1 MSTFTESL
9 LQSADEGN
17 LENFQIEQPQAE
29 EEAAPMPTVDQSV
42 LEAVSQVN
50 SEIETG
56 KYIEGTA
63 ASIGTELGVGI
74 GMQYL
79 LNKYRPAMRFLRGA
93 SHVSKVGIVAPEGGS
108 TVAGLVGLAATEA
121 LIWGGSNILGQYV
134 RKSYGIQEEFSAGEA
149 IAASVFGTT
158 FIFDK
163 VNKGV
168 FALGR
173 PAIGKETWKGRELV
187 VNGVKT
193 FVSGAALGIAESTL
207 RQSTQMLLNEREN
220 FDEYDLLI
228 SGGIGGAMN
237 TGMNTLFTA
246 WSKTGS
252 WGRGQAK
259 QAVQNAKDILG
270 KQKAELQETIKKSK
284 QPVSD
289 SVKYGFGGAY
299 AQTGKDVGLD
309 VAKKQLRDVEHAEE
323 IIDDALNGI
332 VKADESISAREKNPV
347 PLKKAVVDDAPTV
360 PKVKGF
366 KTEGDPFEV
375 GDLPD
380 DIDFLKRG
388 GKLTVMTPD
397 EYIDMAIKADPKRSR
412 KDIVNERLEDVEGM
426 ARNKEAIQNDAA
438 PPLSVDRRA
447 DGTVTQ
453 EGLKRALAAK
463 ELGLTEVPV
472 IVDAS
477 KFKADAPTPPKTP
490 KGFEQTKVV
499 DKEGKPAVVYHG
511 SVEDFD
517 EFDVSKMAQS
527 DPDAPFNGFWFTSDK
542 QEASPAFRNPRF
554 IKEFFLDIK
563 NPAPPDVYRELSKKH
578 QGNELREEL
587 QKLGYD
593 GVKWG
598 GSELV
603 PTKDPNKFIV
613 KSPRMLPDEVG
624 QRYLI
629 KETASGF
636 VASTGKHFEVESWNL
651 YHGNEQDVGGY
662 TSPEDFMKMS
672 GSEETWVAFSPE
684 QIKSASSKNLINET
698 TFGRKADAPTPPKTP
713 TKETPSDPDDDELNA
728 LIKRWESVDSE
739 TVSNEGV
746 KVHRDAERLNERV
759 HRRLGQSLLTLAKKK
774 DDTEAVGSAL
784 DAVVTLR
791 KLNSKLLDL
800 SKTAGGRLVQGSR
813 KDSNK
818 YNWEGKFSHRA
829 LQEDDALNKLENSLR
844 ERLDGGEE
852 TDLSKLMKDYLGV
865 KSEVKKSGE
874 KIGKKKPAKE
884 LTPEQAAKKEAKEK
898 DTLKKKLEKLQ
909 KRFGDD
915 SKLKVKD
922 VPKKKEADAE
932 IKDLKAR
939 IKFHEANER
948 DAIRLGERLKE
959 RERLLAVETGP
970 LGAQRAEVSKKPT
983 GPKKTSGQLEKVNAD
998 IAFLKKNMKNRV
1010 QEIDKAAK
1018 EITPEFHAEKIR
1030 KAHETKAARLEKEL
1044 KQRRE
1049 RFGDLEQARAKAGM
1063 PKLPE
1068 DPKIKDLEDRIEFY
1082 RDAEAE
1088 ALKVVELEKELAR
1101 VAELEGRG
1109 VMGDMRA
1116 ETTPK
1121 PKGPT
1126 KPSRSAEL
1134 REKIQQSKTRMKKRV
1149 ADIDK
1154 AQAEINADQQRMEI
1168 YGNYREHFDAAL
1180 NKDGINVIT
1189 HGLNAIQLARQLALI
1204 DQLPSVFA
1212 GVGTNVLGAFK
1223 QFFRPVGSFLANV
1236 TLNQTGVSRA
1246 IRYAQADFFGAMKM
1260 LTDLKGLGTAVKRT
1274 FQQNLG
1280 ATTRTVGKFSDEVS
1294 QTSLPR
1300 GEDAL
1305 IAKAWNDSKRQAE
1318 AVENVGNVFGR
1329 WINSRNFWQILSL
1342 GIRGIQSV
1350 DEVFKRQIIK
1360 GRMWSEAT
1368 KNGIRKFP
1376 NDPAKAEKYAKELYE
1391 SAWRDND
1398 GLAVLDDVSNFY
1410 DEINQVNEELLF
1422 ASNVNRVEDVHEPF
1436 SEAIIRSLNK
1446 LSDGSR
1452 QETSPILGN
1461 LIRAFMPYIGVPIR
1475 GAYRLGHY
1483 SMPLFGVIKASVFNP
1498 YSSKIKR
1505 YSNQLKA
1512 AQDSLRKE
1520 VNPDRIKGLE
1530 DTIKE
1535 LTEKVETA
1543 AARRAKYNSEAL
1555 TDLLVGTGLF
1565 ATGYLMASEGGLT
1578 GGLSWM
1584 TDDQKKKNKL
1594 KPYDALGVNYVANMP
1609 WSGPLALGADV
1620 SVWHTMKNAE
1630 DESGLPILQK
1640 DQDLVTTMRSSITSL
1655 LAEQPLTA
1663 GYKTGKELSTGT
1675 DEMVKNATAKLL
1687 SSYIPIP
1694 AQVRKITQT
1703 VTTDGT
1709 VDDLRGATFWERVAY
1724 HTLGTGPSSK
1734 KTNVLGELEESPRT
1748 FLTQNITRLAP
1759 RKEAV
1764 RTKLDE
1770 VLATDNYQQ
1779 VSGKPTTL
1787 APGIKMTE
1795 WRNEDGIT
1803 LEYAFSLKL
1812 REVRIGKKTISEA
1825 VDSLLASKS
1834 FKKLYEKP
1842 PTQTLDGKFQNEG
1855 LKKLNDKLRDYYNR
1869 TKKELLKDERFMSSF
1884 VNKNDRNLLE
1894 LYEQTGVKLDVGG
1907 KPKSVLELLSN

>member
-9 LQSADEGN
+9 LQAADEGN
-17 LENFQIEQPQAE
+17 LEDFKVTTTPAE
-29 EEAAPMPTVDQSV
+29 EESAPMPTVDQHV
-42 LEAVSQVN
+42 VEAMSQVN

-63 ASIGTELGVGI
+63 ASIGVELGTGI
-74 GMQYL
+74 GMQYM

-93 SHVSKVGIVAPEGGS
+93 SHVSKLGIVAPEGGS
-108 TVAGLVGLAATEA
+108 TIAGIVGLVGTEA
-121 LIWGGSNILGQYV
+121 LIWGGSNLLGQAV

-158 FIFDK
+158 FVFDK

-173 PAIGKETWKGRELV
+173 PAIGKETWKGRNLV
-187 VNGVKT
+187 VNGTKT
-193 FVSGAALGIAESTL
+193 FVSGAALGMAESAL
-207 RQSTQMLLNEREN
+207 RQSTQLLLNERDN
-220 FDEYDLLI
+220 FDEYDLLL

-246 WSKTGS
+246 WSKTGA
-252 WGRGQAK
+252 WGRGQAEK
-259 QAVQNAKDILG
+259 AVRNAKENLTR
-270 KQKAELQETIKKSK
+270 QKEEVKETIKKAK
-284 QPVSD
+284 EPLPD
-289 SVKYGFGGAY
+289 NIKYSWGGGY
-299 AQTGKDVGLD
+299 AQTGKEVGLRN
-309 VAKKQLRDVEHAEE
+309 ALNQLRDIEQAEAV
-323 IIDDALNGI
+323 IDDSLNGLI
-332 VKADESISAREKNPV
+332 KANEAISAREKNPV
-347 PLKKAVVDDAPTV
+347 PLKKDVVDDAPTQ
-360 PKVKGF
+360 PKVTGF
-366 KTEGDPFEV
+366 KTQGDPFEV
-375 GDLPD
+375 GDRPI
-380 DIDFLKRG
+380 DIGFLRAG
-388 GKLTVMTPD
+388 GKITVMTPD
-397 EYIDMAIKADPKRSR
+397 EYIDMAMKADPKRSR
-412 KDIVNERLEDVEGM
+412 KDIVDERLEDVEGM
-426 ARNKEAIQNDAA
+426 ERNRKAIKEGSAI
-438 PPLSVDRRA
+438 PLMIDTMP
-447 DGTVTQ
+447 DGTVLQ

-477 KFKADAPTPPKTP
+477 KFKP
-490 KGFEQTKVV
+490 
-499 DKEGKPAVVYHG
+499 
-511 SVEDFD
+511 
-517 EFDVSKMAQS
+517 
-527 DPDAPFNGFWFTSDK
+527 
-542 QEASPAFRNPRF
+542 
-554 IKEFFLDIK
+554 
-563 NPAPPDVYRELSKKH
+563 
-578 QGNELREEL
+578 
-587 QKLGYD
+587 
-593 GVKWG
+593 
-598 GSELV
+598 
-603 PTKDPNKFIV
+603 
-613 KSPRMLPDEVG
+613 
-624 QRYLI
+624 
-629 KETASGF
+629 
-636 VASTGKHFEVESWNL
+636 
-651 YHGNEQDVGGY
+651 
-662 TSPEDFMKMS
+662 
-672 GSEETWVAFSPE
+672 
-684 QIKSASSKNLINET
+684 
-698 TFGRKADAPTPPKTP
+698 DAPTPPKTP
-713 TKETPSDPDDDELNA
+713 TPPKAPTKETLSDPDDDELNA
-728 LIKRWESVDSE
+728 LIKRWESIDSE

-746 KVHRDAERLNERV
+746 RIHRDAERFSERT
-759 HRRLGQSLLTLAKKK
+759 HRRLGENLVALSKNA
-774 DDTEAVGSAL
+774 DNTEAVGNAL

-813 KDSNK
+813 RDSNR
-818 YNWEGKFSHRA
+818 YNWEGKFSQRA
-829 LQEDDALNKLENSLR
+829 LKEDEALNKLENSLR

-865 KSEVKKSGE
+865 KPEVEKAGKKL
-874 KIGKKKPAKE
+874 GKKKPVKE
-884 LTPEQAAKKEAKEK
+884 LTPEQAAKKSAKEK
-898 DTLKKKLEKLQ
+898 ETLKKKLETLQ

-915 SKLKVKD
+915 AKLKPKD
-922 VPKKKEADAE
+922 APKKKEADAE
-932 IKDLKAR
+932 IEDLKAR

-983 GPKKTSGQLEKVNAD
+983 GPKKTPGRLEQVEAD
-998 IAFLKKNMKNRV
+998 IAFLKKNMRNRV

-1018 EITPEFHAEKIR
+1018 EITPEFQAEKIR
-1030 KAHETKAARLEKEL
+1030 KAYEAKVNRLEKEL
-1044 KQRRE
+1044 NQRRE

-1068 DPKIKDLEDRIEFY
+1068 DPKIKDLEDRVKFY

-1101 VAELEGRG
+1101 VADVEGRG
-1109 VMGDMRA
+1109 IMGELRA
-1116 ETTPK
+1116 ETAPK

-1126 KPSRSAEL
+1126 KPSRSDEL
-1134 REKIQQSKTRMKKRV
+1134 RKKIQQSKARMKKRV

-1154 AQAEINADQQRMEI
+1154 AQAEINAAQQRMEI

-1180 NKDGINVIT
+1180 NKDGINVISQFFNR
-1189 HGLNAIQLARQLALI
+1189 LQLMRQLALI

-1212 GVGTNVLGAFK
+1212 GLGTNFLATFK
-1223 QFFRPVGSFLANV
+1223 QFFRPVGGFLANV
-1236 TLNQTGVSRA
+1236 TLNQTGMTTA
-1246 IRYAQADFFGAMKM
+1246 IRYAQADLFGAMKM

-1280 ATTRTVGKFSDEVS
+1280 VTTQTVGKFSDEVS
-1294 QTSLPR
+1294 QTALPR
-1300 GEDAL
+1300 GEAAL

-1318 AVENVGNVFGR
+1318 AVTNLGNVFGR
-1329 WINSRNFWQILSL
+1329 WVNSRNFWHILSL
-1342 GIRGIQSV
+1342 GVRGIQSV

-1376 NDPAKAEKYAKELYE
+1376 NDPVKAEKYAKELYE

-1422 ASNVNRVEDVHEPF
+1422 ASNVDRVEDVYEPF
-1436 SEAIIRSLNK
+1436 SEAIIRTLNK
-1446 LSDGSR
+1446 LSDTTNI
-1452 QETSPILGN
+1452 ETSQILGN
-1461 LIRAFMPYIGVPIR
+1461 LIRAFMVYIGVPIR

-1483 SMPLFGVIKASVFNP
+1483 SLPFMGVLKATVANP

-1505 YSNQLKA
+1505 FSNQLKA

-1520 VNPDRIKGLE
+1520 TNPDRIKGLE
-1530 DTIKE
+1530 DAIQE

-1543 AARRAKYNSEAL
+1543 TARRAKYNSEAL
-1555 TDLLVGTGLF
+1555 TDLMVGTGLF
-1565 ATGYLMASEGGLT
+1565 ATGYLAATEGGMT

-1584 TDDQKKKNKL
+1584 TDDQKENNKL

-1609 WSGPLALGADV
+1609 WSGPLALGADMA
-1620 SVWHTMKNAE
+1620 VWDEMKKSE

-1640 DQDLVTTMRSSITSL
+1640 DQDRITVMRSSITSL

-1663 GYKTGKELSTGT
+1663 GYKTGKELATGT

-1703 VTTDGT
+1703 VTSDGT
-1709 VDDLRGATFWERVAY
+1709 VDDLRGATFYERVAY
-1724 HTLGTGPSSK
+1724 HTLGTGPANK
-1734 KTNVLGELEESPRT
+1734 KTDRLGEPEQSPRT

-1759 RKEAV
+1759 QKEVV

-1795 WRNEDGIT
+1795 WRNEDGLT

-1812 REVRIGKKTISEA
+1812 REIRIGNQTISEA
-1825 VDSLLASKS
+1825 VDKLLESKS
-1834 FKKLYEKP
+1834 FKRRFEKP
-1842 PTQTLDGKFQNEG
+1842 PTQTLDGRFQNEG
-1855 LKKLNDKLRDYYNR
+1855 LKMLNDELRKYYNR
-1869 TKKELLKDERFMSSF
+1869 TKKEILKDERFMSSF
-1884 VNKNDRNLLE
+1884 VDKDDRNLLE

-1907 KPKSVLELLSN
+1907 RPQSVFELLNE

>member
-1 MSTFTESL
+1 MEDPREAL
-9 LQSADEGN
+9 LKAADEGT
-17 LENFQIEQPQAE
+17 LGVRPDTPQTEQ
-29 EEAAPMPTVDQSV
+29 EAAPMPTVDQNV
-42 LEAVSQVN
+42 VEAMSQVN

-56 KYIEGTA
+56 KYIEGTVA
-63 ASIGTELGVGI
+63 GIGTELSTGI

-93 SHVSKVGIVAPEGGS
+93 SHVSKLGIVAPEGGS
-108 TVAGLVGLAATEA
+108 TVAGVVGLIGAEA
-121 LIWGGSNILGQYV
+121 LIWGGSNLLGQAV

-149 IAASVFGTT
+149 IASSVFGTT

-173 PAIGKETWKGRELV
+173 PAIGKETWKGRNLV
-187 VNGVKT
+187 VNGTKT
-193 FVSGAALGIAESTL
+193 FVSGAALGMAESAL
-207 RQSTQMLLNEREN
+207 RQSTQLLLNERDN
-220 FDEYDLLI
+220 FDEYDLLL
-228 SGGIGGAMN
+228 SGGVGGAMN

-252 WGRGQAK
+252 WGRGQAEK
-259 QAVQNAKDILG
+259 AVLNAKNSLA
-270 KQKAELQETIKKSK
+270 KQKAEVKETIKKAK
-284 QPVSD
+284 EPLPD
-289 SVKYGFGGAY
+289 SIKYGFGGGY
-299 AQTGKDVGLD
+299 AQTGKSAGLSI
-309 VAKKQLRDVEHAEE
+309 ALKQLRDIEHAEE
-323 IIDDALNGI
+323 IMDDALNGI
-332 VKADESISAREKNPV
+332 VKASKAISAREKNPV
-347 PLKKAVVDDAPTV
+347 PLKKDVVD
-360 PKVKGF
+360 
-366 KTEGDPFEV
+366 
-375 GDLPD
+375 
-380 DIDFLKRG
+380 
-388 GKLTVMTPD
+388 
-397 EYIDMAIKADPKRSR
+397 
-412 KDIVNERLEDVEGM
+412 
-426 ARNKEAIQNDAA
+426 
-438 PPLSVDRRA
+438 
-447 DGTVTQ
+447 
-453 EGLKRALAAK
+453 
-463 ELGLTEVPV
+463 
-472 IVDAS
+472 
-477 KFKADAPTPPKTP
+477 
-490 KGFEQTKVV
+490 
-499 DKEGKPAVVYHG
+499 
-511 SVEDFD
+511 
-517 EFDVSKMAQS
+517 
-527 DPDAPFNGFWFTSDK
+527 
-542 QEASPAFRNPRF
+542 
-554 IKEFFLDIK
+554 
-563 NPAPPDVYRELSKKH
+563 
-578 QGNELREEL
+578 
-587 QKLGYD
+587 
-593 GVKWG
+593 
-598 GSELV
+598 
-603 PTKDPNKFIV
+603 
-613 KSPRMLPDEVG
+613 
-624 QRYLI
+624 
-629 KETASGF
+629 
-636 VASTGKHFEVESWNL
+636 
-651 YHGNEQDVGGY
+651 
-662 TSPEDFMKMS
+662 
-672 GSEETWVAFSPE
+672 
-684 QIKSASSKNLINET
+684 
-698 TFGRKADAPTPPKTP
+698 DAPTPPKTP

-728 LIKRWESVDSE
+728 LIKRWESIDSE
-739 TVSNEGV
+739 TVSALGP
-746 KVHRDAERLNERV
+746 KVHRDAERFNERV
-759 HRRLGQSLLTLAKKK
+759 HRRLGENLVALSKNA
-774 DDTEAVGSAL
+774 DNTEAVGNAL

-813 KDSNK
+813 KDSNR
-818 YNWEGKFSHRA
+818 YSWEGKFSQRA
-829 LQEDDALNKLENSLR
+829 LKEDDALNKLENSLR

-865 KSEVKKSGE
+865 KPEVKQTGK

-884 LTPEQAAKKEAKEK
+884 LTPEQSAKKEAKEK
-898 DTLKKKLEKLQ
+898 DVLKKKLEKLQ

-915 SKLKVKD
+915 AKLKPKD
-922 VPKKKEADAE
+922 APKKKEADAE

-983 GPKKTSGQLEKVNAD
+983 GPKKASGRLEEVEAD
-998 IAFLKKNMKNRV
+998 IAFLKKNMRNRV

-1018 EITPEFHAEKIR
+1018 EMTPEFQAEKIR

-1044 KQRRE
+1044 NQRRE

-1068 DPKIKDLEDRIEFY
+1068 DPKIKDLEDRIKFY

-1101 VAELEGRG
+1101 VAEVEGRG
-1109 VMGDMRA
+1109 IMGDMRA

-1134 REKIQQSKTRMKKRV
+1134 REKIQQSKARMKNRV

-1154 AQAEINADQQRMEI
+1154 AQADINAAQQRMDI

-1180 NKDGINVIT
+1180 NKDGISLFTKGI
-1189 HGLNAIQLARQLALI
+1189 NAVQLARQLALI
-1204 DQLPSVFA
+1204 NQLPSVFA
-1212 GVGTNVLGAFK
+1212 GVGTNVLAAFK
-1223 QFFRPVGSFLANV
+1223 QFFRPVGGFLANV
-1236 TLNQTGVSRA
+1236 TLNQTGMTKA
-1246 IRYAQADFFGAMKM
+1246 IRYAQADLFGAMKM
-1260 LTDLKGLGTAVKRT
+1260 LTDLQGLGTAVKRT

-1280 ATTRTVGKFSDEVS
+1280 ATTKTVGKFSDEVS

-1329 WINSRNFWQILSL
+1329 WINSRNFWHIMSL
-1342 GIRGIQSV
+1342 GVRGIQSV

-1376 NDPAKAEKYAKELYE
+1376 NDPAEAEKYAKELYE

-1422 ASNVNRVEDVHEPF
+1422 ASNVDRVEDVHEPF
-1436 SEAIIRSLNK
+1436 SEAIIRTLNK
-1446 LSDGSR
+1446 LSDTKST
-1452 QETSPILGN
+1452 ETSQLLGN

-1483 SMPLFGVIKASVFNP
+1483 SLPFMGVLKATVANP

-1505 YSNQLKA
+1505 FSNQLKA

-1520 VNPDRIKGLE
+1520 TNPDRIKGLE
-1530 DTIKE
+1530 DAIKE

-1543 AARRAKYNSEAL
+1543 TARRSKYNSEAL
-1555 TDLLVGTGLF
+1555 TDLMVGTGLF

-1609 WSGPLALGADV
+1609 WSGPLAIGADV
-1620 SVWHTMKNAE
+1620 AVWLEMKKSE

-1640 DQDLVTTMRSSITSL
+1640 DQDLVTVMRSSLTTL

-1663 GYKTGKELSTGT
+1663 GYKTGKELATGT

-1687 SSYIPIP
+1687 SSYIPLP

-1703 VTTDGT
+1703 VTSDGT
-1709 VDDLRGATFWERVAY
+1709 VDDLRGATFFERVAY
-1724 HTLGTGPSSK
+1724 HTLGTGPANK
-1734 KTNVLGELEESPRT
+1734 KTDLLGEPEQSPRT
-1748 FLTQNITRLAP
+1748 FLTQNVTRLAP
-1759 RKEAV
+1759 QKEVV

-1795 WRNEDGIT
+1795 WRNEDGLT

-1812 REVRIGKKTISEA
+1812 REVRIGKQTISEA
-1825 VDSLLASKS
+1825 VDKLLASKS
-1834 FKKLYEKP
+1834 FKRRFEKP

-1855 LKKLNDKLRDYYNR
+1855 LKMLNDELRKYYNR
-1869 TKKELLKDERFMSSF
+1869 TKKEVLKDKRFMSSF
-1884 VNKNDRNLLE
+1884 VDKDDKNLLE

-1907 KPKSVLELLSN
+1907 KPKSVLELLND

>member
-17 LENFQIEQPQAE
+17 LENFKIADPQTEQ
-29 EEAAPMPTVDQSV
+29 EAAPMPTVDQHV
-42 LEAVSQVN
+42 VEAMSQVN

-63 ASIGTELGVGI
+63 AGIGTELGVGI

-79 LNKYRPAMRFLRGA
+79 LNKYRPAMKFLRGA
-93 SHVSKVGIVAPEGGS
+93 SHVSKLGIVAPEGGS
-108 TVAGLVGLAATEA
+108 TVAGVVGLIGAEA
-121 LIWGGSNILGQYV
+121 LIWGGSNLLGQAV

-173 PAIGKETWKGRELV
+173 PAIGKETWKGRNLV
-187 VNGVKT
+187 VNGTKT
-193 FVSGAALGIAESTL
+193 FVSGAALGMAESAL
-207 RQSTQMLLNEREN
+207 RQSTQLLLNERDN
-220 FDEYDLLI
+220 FDEYDLLL

-252 WGRGQAK
+252 WGRGQAEK
-259 QAVQNAKDILG
+259 AVLNAKDSLA
-270 KQKAELQETIKKSK
+270 KQKAEVQETIKKAK
-284 QPVSD
+284 EPLPD
-289 SVKYGFGGAY
+289 NIKYSWGGGY
-299 AQTGKDVGLD
+299 AQTGKDVGLRN
-309 VAKKQLRDVEHAEE
+309 ALNQLRDIEHAEK

-332 VKADESISAREKNPV
+332 VKASKAISAREKNPV
-347 PLKKAVVDDAPTV
+347 PLKKDVVD
-360 PKVKGF
+360 
-366 KTEGDPFEV
+366 
-375 GDLPD
+375 
-380 DIDFLKRG
+380 
-388 GKLTVMTPD
+388 
-397 EYIDMAIKADPKRSR
+397 
-412 KDIVNERLEDVEGM
+412 
-426 ARNKEAIQNDAA
+426 
-438 PPLSVDRRA
+438 
-447 DGTVTQ
+447 
-453 EGLKRALAAK
+453 
-463 ELGLTEVPV
+463 
-472 IVDAS
+472 
-477 KFKADAPTPPKTP
+477 
-490 KGFEQTKVV
+490 
-499 DKEGKPAVVYHG
+499 
-511 SVEDFD
+511 
-517 EFDVSKMAQS
+517 
-527 DPDAPFNGFWFTSDK
+527 
-542 QEASPAFRNPRF
+542 
-554 IKEFFLDIK
+554 
-563 NPAPPDVYRELSKKH
+563 
-578 QGNELREEL
+578 
-587 QKLGYD
+587 
-593 GVKWG
+593 
-598 GSELV
+598 
-603 PTKDPNKFIV
+603 
-613 KSPRMLPDEVG
+613 
-624 QRYLI
+624 
-629 KETASGF
+629 
-636 VASTGKHFEVESWNL
+636 
-651 YHGNEQDVGGY
+651 
-662 TSPEDFMKMS
+662 
-672 GSEETWVAFSPE
+672 
-684 QIKSASSKNLINET
+684 
-698 TFGRKADAPTPPKTP
+698 DAPTPPKTP
-713 TKETPSDPDDDELNA
+713 TKETQSDPDDDELNA
-728 LIKRWESVDSE
+728 LIKRWESIDSE

-759 HRRLGQSLLTLAKKK
+759 HRRLGENLVALSKNA
-774 DDTEAVGSAL
+774 DNTEAVGNAL

-813 KDSNK
+813 KDSNR
-818 YNWEGKFSHRA
+818 YSWEGKFSQRA
-829 LQEDDALNKLENSLR
+829 LKEDDALNKLENSLR

-852 TDLSKLMKDYLGV
+852 TDLSKLMKDYLGF
-865 KSEVKKSGE
+865 KPEVKKTGK

-884 LTPEQAAKKEAKEK
+884 LTPEQSAKKEAKEK
-898 DTLKKKLEKLQ
+898 DVLKKKLEKLQ

-915 SKLKVKD
+915 AKLKPKD
-922 VPKKKEADAE
+922 APKKKEGDAE

-983 GPKKTSGQLEKVNAD
+983 GPKKASGRLEEVEAD
-998 IAFLKKNMKNRV
+998 IAFLKKNMRNRV

-1018 EITPEFHAEKIR
+1018 EMSPEFQAEQIR
-1030 KAHETKAARLEKEL
+1030 KAHETKVARLEKEL
-1044 KQRRE
+1044 NQRRE

-1068 DPKIKDLEDRIEFY
+1068 DPKIKDLEDRIKFY

-1088 ALKVVELEKELAR
+1088 ALKAVELEKELAR
-1101 VAELEGRG
+1101 VVEVEGRG

-1134 REKIQQSKTRMKKRV
+1134 REKIQQSKARMKKRV

-1154 AQAEINADQQRMEI
+1154 AQADINAAQQRMDI

-1180 NKDGINVIT
+1180 NKDGISLFTKGI
-1189 HGLNAIQLARQLALI
+1189 NAVQLARQLALI
-1204 DQLPSVFA
+1204 NQLPSVFA

-1223 QFFRPVGSFLANV
+1223 QFFRPVGGFLANV
-1236 TLNQTGVSRA
+1236 TLNQTGMTKA
-1246 IRYAQADFFGAMKM
+1246 IRYAQADLFGAMKM
-1260 LTDLKGLGTAVKRT
+1260 LTDLKGLPTAVKRT

-1294 QTSLPR
+1294 QTTLPR

-1305 IAKAWNDSKRQAE
+1305 IAKAWNDAKRQAE

-1329 WINSRNFWQILSL
+1329 WINSRNFWHIMSL
-1342 GIRGIQSV
+1342 GVRGIQSV

-1422 ASNVNRVEDVHEPF
+1422 ASNVDRVEDVYEPF
-1436 SEAIIRSLNK
+1436 SEAIIRTLNK
-1446 LSDGSR
+1446 LSDSKSA
-1452 QETSPILGN
+1452 ETSQLLGN

-1483 SMPLFGVIKASVFNP
+1483 SIPFMGVGKAAFFNP

-1505 YSNQLKA
+1505 FSNQLKA

-1520 VNPDRIKGLE
+1520 TNPDRIKGLE
-1530 DTIKE
+1530 DAIKE

-1543 AARRAKYNSEAL
+1543 TARRSKYNSEAL

-1565 ATGYLMASEGGLT
+1565 AIGYLAASEGGLT

-1609 WSGPLALGADV
+1609 WSGPLAIGADV
-1620 SVWHTMKNAE
+1620 AVWLEMKKSE
-1630 DESGLPILQK
+1630 DDSGLPILQK
-1640 DQDLVTTMRSSITSL
+1640 DQDLVTVMRSSLTTL

-1663 GYKTGKELSTGT
+1663 GYKTGKELATGT

-1687 SSYIPIP
+1687 SSYIFLP
-1694 AQVRKITQT
+1694 AQVRKIIQT

-1709 VDDLRGATFWERVAY
+1709 VDDLRGATFWERVGY
-1724 HTLGTGPSSK
+1724 HTLGTGPVNK
-1734 KTNVLGELEESPRT
+1734 KTDVLGEALESPRT
-1748 FLTQNITRLAP
+1748 FLTQNVTRLAP
-1759 RKEAV
+1759 QKEVV

-1795 WRNEDGIT
+1795 WRDEDALT

-1812 REVRIGKKTISEA
+1812 REIRIGKKTISEA
-1825 VDSLLASKS
+1825 VDSLLASKR

-1855 LKKLNDKLRDYYNR
+1855 LKMLNDELRSYYNR
-1869 TKKELLKDERFMSSF
+1869 TKKEVLKDKRFMSSF
-1884 VNKNDRNLLE
+1884 VDKNGRNLLE

-1907 KPKSVLELLSN
+1907 KPKSVLELLND

>member
-17 LENFQIEQPQAE
+17 LENFKIADPQTEQ
-29 EEAAPMPTVDQSV
+29 EAAPMPTVDQNV
-42 LEAVSQVN
+42 VEAMSQVN

-56 KYIEGTA
+56 KYIEGTVA
-63 ASIGTELGVGI
+63 GIGTELTAGI

-79 LNKYRPAMRFLRGA
+79 LNKYRPAMKFLRGA
-93 SHVSKVGIVAPEGGS
+93 SHVSKLGIVAPEGGS
-108 TVAGLVGLAATEA
+108 TVAGVVGLIGAEA
-121 LIWGGSNILGQYV
+121 LIWGGSNLLGQAV

-173 PAIGKETWKGRELV
+173 PAIGKETWKGRNLV
-187 VNGVKT
+187 VNGTKT
-193 FVSGAALGIAESTL
+193 FVSGAALGIAESAL
-207 RQSTQMLLNEREN
+207 RQSTQLLLNERDN
-220 FDEYDLLI
+220 FDEYDLLL

-246 WSKTGS
+246 WSKTGA
-252 WGRGQAK
+252 WGRGQAEK
-259 QAVQNAKDILG
+259 AVLNAKDSLA
-270 KQKAELQETIKKSK
+270 KQKAEVQETIKKAK
-284 QPVSD
+284 EPLPD
-289 SVKYGFGGAY
+289 SIKYSWGGGY
-299 AQTGKDVGLD
+299 AQTGKEVGLRN
-309 VAKKQLRDVEHAEE
+309 ALNQLRDIEHAEK

-332 VKADESISAREKNPV
+332 VKASKAISAREKNPV
-347 PLKKAVVDDAPTV
+347 PLKKDVVD
-360 PKVKGF
+360 
-366 KTEGDPFEV
+366 
-375 GDLPD
+375 
-380 DIDFLKRG
+380 
-388 GKLTVMTPD
+388 
-397 EYIDMAIKADPKRSR
+397 
-412 KDIVNERLEDVEGM
+412 
-426 ARNKEAIQNDAA
+426 
-438 PPLSVDRRA
+438 
-447 DGTVTQ
+447 
-453 EGLKRALAAK
+453 
-463 ELGLTEVPV
+463 
-472 IVDAS
+472 
-477 KFKADAPTPPKTP
+477 
-490 KGFEQTKVV
+490 
-499 DKEGKPAVVYHG
+499 
-511 SVEDFD
+511 
-517 EFDVSKMAQS
+517 
-527 DPDAPFNGFWFTSDK
+527 
-542 QEASPAFRNPRF
+542 
-554 IKEFFLDIK
+554 
-563 NPAPPDVYRELSKKH
+563 
-578 QGNELREEL
+578 
-587 QKLGYD
+587 
-593 GVKWG
+593 
-598 GSELV
+598 
-603 PTKDPNKFIV
+603 
-613 KSPRMLPDEVG
+613 
-624 QRYLI
+624 
-629 KETASGF
+629 
-636 VASTGKHFEVESWNL
+636 
-651 YHGNEQDVGGY
+651 
-662 TSPEDFMKMS
+662 
-672 GSEETWVAFSPE
+672 
-684 QIKSASSKNLINET
+684 
-698 TFGRKADAPTPPKTP
+698 DAPTPPKTP

-728 LIKRWESVDSE
+728 LIKRWESIDSE

-759 HRRLGQSLLTLAKKK
+759 HRRLGENLVALSKNA
-774 DDTEAVGSAL
+774 DNTEAVGNAL

-813 KDSNK
+813 KDSNR
-818 YNWEGKFSHRA
+818 YSWEGKFSQRA
-829 LQEDDALNKLENSLR
+829 LKEDDALNKLENSLR

-852 TDLSKLMKDYLGV
+852 TDLSKLMKDYLGF
-865 KSEVKKSGE
+865 KPEVKKTGK

-884 LTPEQAAKKEAKEK
+884 LTPEQSAKKEAKEK
-898 DTLKKKLEKLQ
+898 DVLKKKLEKLQ

-915 SKLKVKD
+915 AKLKPKD
-922 VPKKKEADAE
+922 APKKKEGDAE

-983 GPKKTSGQLEKVNAD
+983 GPKKASGRLEEVEAD
-998 IAFLKKNMKNRV
+998 IAFLKKNMRNRV

-1018 EITPEFHAEKIR
+1018 EMTPEFQAEKIR
-1030 KAHETKAARLEKEL
+1030 KAHETKVARLEKEL
-1044 KQRRE
+1044 NQRRE

-1068 DPKIKDLEDRIEFY
+1068 DPKIKDLEDRIKFY

-1101 VAELEGRG
+1101 VAEVEGRG
-1109 VMGDMRA
+1109 IMGDVRA

-1134 REKIQQSKTRMKKRV
+1134 REKIQQSKARMKKRV
-1149 ADIDK
+1149 TDIDK
-1154 AQAEINADQQRMEI
+1154 AQADINAAQQRMDI

-1189 HGLNAIQLARQLALI
+1189 QGINAVQLARQLALI

-1212 GVGTNVLGAFK
+1212 GVGTNVLATFK
-1223 QFFRPVGSFLANV
+1223 QFFRPVGGFLANV
-1236 TLNQTGVSRA
+1236 TLNQTGMTKA
-1246 IRYAQADFFGAMKM
+1246 IRYAQADLFGAMKM

-1280 ATTRTVGKFSDEVS
+1280 ATTKTVGKFSDEIS

-1329 WINSRNFWQILSL
+1329 WINSRNFWHILSL
-1342 GIRGIQSV
+1342 GVRGIQSV

-1422 ASNVNRVEDVHEPF
+1422 ASNVDRVEDVYEPF
-1436 SEAIIRSLNK
+1436 SEAVIRSLNK
-1446 LSDGSR
+1446 LSDTKNA
-1452 QETSPILGN
+1452 ETSQVLGN
-1461 LIRAFMPYIGVPIR
+1461 LIRAFMVYIGVPIR

-1483 SMPLFGVIKASVFNP
+1483 SLPFMGVLKATVANP

-1505 YSNQLKA
+1505 FSNQLKA

-1520 VNPDRIKGLE
+1520 TNPDRIKGLE
-1530 DTIKE
+1530 DAIKE

-1555 TDLLVGTGLF
+1555 TDLMVGTGLF

-1609 WSGPLALGADV
+1609 WSGPLAIGADMA
-1620 SVWHTMKNAE
+1620 VWDEMKKSE
-1630 DESGLPILQK
+1630 DDSGLPILQK
-1640 DQDLVTTMRSSITSL
+1640 DQDRITVMRSSLTTL

-1663 GYKTGKELSTGT
+1663 GYKTGKELATGT

-1687 SSYIPIP
+1687 SSYIPLP

-1703 VTTDGT
+1703 VTSDGT
-1709 VDDLRGATFWERVAY
+1709 VDDLRGATFYERVAY
-1724 HTLGTGPSSK
+1724 HTLGTGPANK
-1734 KTNVLGELEESPRT
+1734 KTDLLGEPEQSPRT
-1748 FLTQNITRLAP
+1748 FLTQNVTRLAP
-1759 RKEAV
+1759 QKEVV

-1770 VLATDNYQQ
+1770 VLAADNYQQ

-1787 APGIKMTE
+1787 APGIKMAE
-1795 WRNEDGIT
+1795 WRNEDGLT

-1812 REVRIGKKTISEA
+1812 REVRIGKQTISEA
-1825 VDSLLASKS
+1825 VDKLLASKS
-1834 FKKLYEKP
+1834 FKRRFEKP

-1855 LKKLNDKLRDYYNR
+1855 LKMLNDELRKYYNR
-1869 TKKELLKDERFMSSF
+1869 TKKEVLKDKRFMSSF
-1884 VNKNDRNLLE
+1884 VDKDDKNLLE

-1907 KPKSVLELLSN
+1907 KPKSVLELLND

>member
-1 MSTFTESL
+1 MEDPREAL
-9 LQSADEGN
+9 LKSADEGT
-17 LENFQIEQPQAE
+17 LGVRPDTPQAE
-29 EEAAPMPTVDQSV
+29 EDAAPMPTVDQSV
-42 LEAVSQVN
+42 LEAMSQVN

-63 ASIGTELGVGI
+63 ASIGTELTMGI

-108 TVAGLVGLAATEA
+108 TVAGLVGLAGTEA

-134 RKSYGIQEEFSAGEA
+134 RKSYGIPNSEFSAGES
-149 IAASVFGTT
+149 IAAAVFGTT

-163 VNKGV
+163 INKGV

-173 PAIGKETWKGRELV
+173 PAIGKETWKGRNLV
-187 VNGVKT
+187 VNGTKT

-207 RQSTQMLLNEREN
+207 RQSIELLLNDREN
-220 FDEYDLLI
+220 FDEYDLLL

-246 WSKTGS
+246 WSKTGA

-270 KQKAELQETIKKSK
+270 KKKAELQETIEKSK
-284 QPVSD
+284 QPLPD
-289 SVKYGFGGAY
+289 NIKYSWGGGY

-332 VKADESISAREKNPV
+332 VKASESISAREKNPV
-347 PLKKAVVDDAPTV
+347 PLKKDVADD
-360 PKVKGF
+360 
-366 KTEGDPFEV
+366 DP
-375 GDLPD
+375 
-380 DIDFLKRG
+380 
-388 GKLTVMTPD
+388 
-397 EYIDMAIKADPKRSR
+397 
-412 KDIVNERLEDVEGM
+412 
-426 ARNKEAIQNDAA
+426 
-438 PPLSVDRRA
+438 
-447 DGTVTQ
+447 
-453 EGLKRALAAK
+453 
-463 ELGLTEVPV
+463 
-472 IVDAS
+472 
-477 KFKADAPTPPKTP
+477 
-490 KGFEQTKVV
+490 
-499 DKEGKPAVVYHG
+499 
-511 SVEDFD
+511 DFD
-517 EFDVSKMAQS
+517 Q
-527 DPDAPFNGFWFTSDK
+527 
-542 QEASPAFRNPRF
+542 F
-554 IKEFFLDIK
+554 IE
-563 NPAPPDVYRELSKKH
+563 
-578 QGNELREEL
+578 
-587 QKLGYD
+587 
-593 GVKWG
+593 
-598 GSELV
+598 
-603 PTKDPNKFIV
+603 
-613 KSPRMLPDEVG
+613 
-624 QRYLI
+624 
-629 KETASGF
+629 
-636 VASTGKHFEVESWNL
+636 
-651 YHGNEQDVGGY
+651 
-662 TSPEDFMKMS
+662 
-672 GSEETWVAFSPE
+672 
-684 QIKSASSKNLINET
+684 
-698 TFGRKADAPTPPKTP
+698 ADAPTPPKTP

-728 LIKRWESVDSE
+728 LIKRWESIDSE

-759 HRRLGQSLLTLAKKK
+759 HRRLGENLVALSKNA
-774 DDTEAVGSAL
+774 DNTEAVSSAL

-818 YNWEGKFSHRA
+818 YSWEAKFSHRA
-829 LQEDDALNKLENSLR
+829 LKEDEALNKLENSLR

-865 KSEVKKSGE
+865 KPEVKKSGE
-874 KIGKKKPAKE
+874 KLGKKKPAKE
-884 LTPEQAAKKEAKEK
+884 ITPEQAAKKEAKEK
-898 DTLKKKLEKLQ
+898 DVLKKKLEKLQ

-915 SKLKVKD
+915 AKLKPKD
-922 VPKKKEADAE
+922 ASKKKEADAE
-932 IKDLKAR
+932 IEDLKAR

-983 GPKKTSGQLEKVNAD
+983 GPKKASGRLEQVEAD
-998 IAFLKKNMKNRV
+998 IAFLKKNMRSRV

-1018 EITPEFHAEKIR
+1018 EITPEFQAEKIR

-1044 KQRRE
+1044 NQRRE

-1101 VAELEGRG
+1101 VAEVEGRG

-1134 REKIQQSKTRMKKRV
+1134 REKIQQSKARMKKRV

-1154 AQAEINADQQRMEI
+1154 AQADINAAQQRMEI
-1168 YGNYREHFDAAL
+1168 YGNYRDHFDAAL
-1180 NKDGINVIT
+1180 NKDGISLFTKGI
-1189 HGLNAIQLARQLALI
+1189 NAVQLARQLALI
-1204 DQLPSVFA
+1204 NQLPSVFA

-1223 QFFRPVGSFLANV
+1223 QFFRPVGGFLANV
-1236 TLNQTGVSRA
+1236 TLNQTGMTKA
-1246 IRYAQADFFGAMKM
+1246 IRYAQADLFGAIKM
-1260 LTDLKGLGTAVKRT
+1260 LTDLKGLPTAVKRT

-1294 QTSLPR
+1294 QTTLPR

-1305 IAKAWNDSKRQAE
+1305 IAKAWNDAKRQAE

-1329 WINSRNFWQILSL
+1329 WINSRNFWYIMSL
-1342 GIRGIQSV
+1342 GVRGIQSV
-1350 DEVFKRQIIK
+1350 DEVFKRQMIK

-1422 ASNVNRVEDVHEPF
+1422 ASNVDRVEDVHEPF
-1436 SEAIIRSLNK
+1436 SEAIIRTLNK
-1446 LSDGSR
+1446 LSDSKSA
-1452 QETSPILGN
+1452 ETSQLLGN

-1483 SMPLFGVIKASVFNP
+1483 SLPFLGVLKATVANP

-1505 YSNQLKA
+1505 FSNQLKA

-1520 VNPDRIKGLE
+1520 TNPDRIKGLE
-1530 DTIKE
+1530 DVIKE

-1543 AARRAKYNSEAL
+1543 TARRSKYNSEAL

-1609 WSGPLALGADV
+1609 WSGPLAIGADLA
-1620 SVWHTMKNAE
+1620 WWDAMKQQEE
-1630 DESGLPILQK
+1630 DSGLPMLQK
-1640 DQDLVTTMRSSITSL
+1640 DQDRTTVMRSSLTSL
-1655 LAEQPLTA
+1655 LAEQPLTT
-1663 GYKTGKELSTGT
+1663 GYKTGKELATGT

-1687 SSYIPIP
+1687 SSYIPLP

-1709 VDDLRGATFWERVAY
+1709 IDDLRGAKFWERVGY
-1724 HTLGTGPSSK
+1724 HTLGTGPSNK
-1734 KTNVLGELEESPRT
+1734 KTDMLGEALESPRT
-1748 FLTQNITRLAP
+1748 FLTQNVTRLAP
-1759 RKEAV
+1759 QKEVV

-1795 WRNEDGIT
+1795 WRNEDGLT

-1812 REVRIGKKTISEA
+1812 REIRIGKKTISEA
-1825 VDSLLASKS
+1825 VDSLLASKR

-1855 LKKLNDKLRDYYNR
+1855 LKMLNDELRSYYNR
-1869 TKKELLKDERFMSSF
+1869 TKKEVLKDKRFMSSF
-1884 VNKNDRNLLE
+1884 VDKNDRNLLE
-1894 LYEQTGVKLDVGG
+1894 LYEQTGVKLDIGG
-1907 KPKSVLELLSN
+1907 KPKSVLELLND